1 MSSIEEF
8 KKRIAEDDTFAKSL
22 FEAQSKAG
30 KDPETFTDAMTE
42 FTSNLMESTKRTVTD
57 EVDKIVKQAVEDG
70 KKDALDAVSKAFGL
84 TEDSPVM
91 RSELA
96 ELIRKGQLEA
106 DPTGKRGDEDPEDR
120 DGDNLAP
127 TDKVL
132 DPAARF
138 AEMQKERSFSV

>member
-8 KKRIAEDDTFAKSL
+8 KKRIAEDDTFAASL

-30 KDPETFTDAMTE
+30 KDPENFTDAMTE
-42 FTSNLMESTKRTVTD
+42 FTKNLIESTKKTVAE
-57 EVDKIVKQAVEDG
+57 EVDKIVKLAVEDG

-91 RSELA
+91 KSELA
-96 ELIRKGQLEA
+96 ELVRKGAL
-106 DPTGKRGDEDPEDR
+106 DVDSTSKRGDEEPENR